1 MPIFVYKEW
10 ITKSL
15 NCGSV
20 PSASTLPW
28 IWVVEAL
35 ASSKQ
40 IDASLLID
48 LVKRIPETSD
58 DFERSAKKMLSL
70 RILQNLFIKRNGNL
84 DGTSLAA
91 GSKMR
96 LGLSERCEDR
106 LCKLLQEISA
116 SSLKM
121 SETEI
126 LNMESSTLPQ
136 SFLLQLK
143 DMFVK
148 GSDPHLAPLK
158 QRSGLPITNQSG
170 NATSVDVS
178 AFNGIGET
186 CEERNFEHRAENGN
200 LVASTHDNENNLKET
215 LHDRDPL
222 AKKRKCVSAGNQG
235 KVSPEERIVLDDYS
249 GGPGASKVTKKCKLS
264 AAFDKNCVHITECTE
279 KEGCNLEN
287 ESQARSLE
295 ESGSHAVKGSVH
307 ATKCIGKEGANFRN
321 KSQARGLEE
330 RGSGVQLCNSNDA
343 RQPLPQQLSHA
354 NGTKRNF
361 QHDLSN
367 GGHTHTIRG
376 KVDSSHELQSCSD
389 SDEYHEEMIEI
400 TSKKTVFL
408 NSQGTYSQDSLETTG
423 LKELNLCVKCNGGG
437 QSTQLLVCNSET
449 CPLVIHSSCLGSI
462 PSFEKDGRFYCPF
475 CAYSRAISQYM
486 GVKKKASLA
495 RKDLASFIGVQIEQ
509 PQNNFSTRSSRSKT
523 SQPRQDAEQCEKDEA
538 NISRFFLKDT
548 SLPQCSANTEEKQQ
562 EQHSVSSDG
571 DGSPSKNKRIS
582 STNAI
587 VVYVE
592 KGPLYPNEDDDQSHN
607 ETPAITIKNMQGMPH
622 GDPERVTRMNLQPE
636 LTSRTDLEES
646 SEEEKGKSQASGYR
660 IRFRKPEKKRSF
672 PEITQWRRKNIP
684 WTKEEE
690 EALKDAVEK
699 YKTTKN
705 RNMPWKEIL
714 ELGADHFWK
723 GRTAVDLKDKW
734 RNICKGS
741 SSNVKGI

>member
-15 NCGSV
+15 NCGSF

-58 DFERSAKKMLSL
+58 DFERSAKTMLSL

-84 DGTSLAA
+84 DDTSLAA
-91 GSKMR
+91 GPKMR
-96 LGLSERCEDR
+96 LDLSEHCKDR
-106 LCKLLQEISA
+106 LCKQLQE
-116 SSLKM
+116 
-121 SETEI
+121 
-126 LNMESSTLPQ
+126 
-136 SFLLQLK
+136 LK
-143 DMFVK
+143 DMFAK

-170 NATSVDVS
+170 NATSVDVG
-178 AFNGIGET
+178 AFRGIGET
-186 CEERNFEHRAENGN
+186 CEEKNFKHRAENGN
-200 LVASTHDNENNLKET
+200 LVASTHGNENNLKET
-215 LHDRDPL
+215 LHDRDL
-222 AKKRKCVSAGNQG
+222 LTKKRKCVSADNQG
-235 KVSPEERIVLDDYS
+235 RESPEERILLDDYS
-249 GGPGASKVTKKCKLS
+249 GGPGASKVTKKCKLIS
-264 AAFDKNCVHITECTE
+264 AFDKNCVHITECTE

-287 ESQARSLE
+287 ESQAMGLE

-307 ATKCIGKEGANFRN
+307 ATKCIGKEEGNLRN
-321 KSQARGLEE
+321 KSQARALEE
-330 RGSGVQLCNSNDA
+330 RGSGVQLCYSNVA
-343 RQPLPQQLSHA
+343 SQPLPQQIFHA

-367 GGHTHTIRG
+367 GGPLTHTIRG
-376 KVDSSHELQSCSD
+376 KVDSSHEPQSCSD

-408 NSQGTYSQDSLETTG
+408 NSQCTYSQDSLETTG

-449 CPLVIHSSCLGSI
+449 CPLVVHSSCLGSI

-475 CAYSRAISQYM
+475 CSYSRAISQYM
-486 GVKKKASLA
+486 EVKKKASLA

-509 PQNNFSTRSSRSKT
+509 PRKSSTRSSRSKT
-523 SQPRQDAEQCEKDEA
+523 SQPRQDAELCQKDEA
-538 NISRFFLKDT
+538 NGSRFFLKDT

-562 EQHSVSSDG
+562 EQQSVSSDG
-571 DGSPSKNKRIS
+571 DGSPSKDKRTL

-587 VVYVE
+587 IVYMG
-592 KGPLYPNEDDDQSHN
+592 KDPLYPNEDDDQSHY
-607 ETPAITIKNMQGMPH
+607 ETPAITIDNMQGIPH
-622 GDPERVTRMNLQPE
+622 GDPERVTGMNLRPE
-636 LTSRTDLEES
+636 LASRTDLEES

-660 IRFRKPEKKRSF
+660 IRFRKPEKKCSF

-690 EALKDAVEK
+690 EALKDAVGK
-699 YKTTKN
+699 NKSTKN

-741 SSNVKGI
+741 SSNVKGNMTS